1 MKNKPAP
8 SGSAMSPDIVI
19 GWDIGGAHVKAARVE
34 QGRVLDVVQWACP
47 LWQGLAQ
54 LDAAL
59 AQAAARWSD
68 LAQAAHAVTM
78 TGEMADLFEHREAGV
93 STLAQRLATQL
104 GPRVAFYAGE
114 TRWCAL
120 DGVAAHW
127 AHIASANWLATAQ
140 LVARRLRDA
149 VLIDIGSTTTDII
162 PVRNGRI
169 AARGADDAG
178 RLRTGELVYQGVV
191 RTPLC
196 ALAQRVGFRGDAC
209 NVMNEYFATTADVY
223 RLTGE
228 LDPAHDQHPA
238 ADGGRKDAAATH
250 RRLARMIGHDAR
262 DASDSEWRAFAHQW
276 RDLQLAHLAA
286 NLTRVLGAS
295 ALARDAVVVAAGCGA
310 FLAEALAA
318 SCGYEAVRFSTLV
331 EARADAAAWAQVCA
345 PGAAVALL
353 YAGSGQGVS
362 SVAGAD
368 ALLV

>member
-1 MKNKPAP
+1 
-8 SGSAMSPDIVI
+8 MSPEIVI

-34 QGRVLDVVQWACP
+34 RGRVIDVVQWACP

-59 AQAAARWSD
+59 AQAAARWPD
-68 LAQAAHAVTM
+68 LAHAAHAVTM

-93 STLAQRLATQL
+93 CALAQRLAAHL
-104 GPRVAFYAGE
+104 GSRVAFYAGE
-114 TRWCAL
+114 DRWCAL

-127 AHIASANWLATAQ
+127 AGIASANWLATAQ

-178 RLRTGELVYQGVV
+178 RLRSGELVYQGVV

-196 ALAQRVGFRGDAC
+196 ALAQRVSFRGESY
-209 NVMNEYFATTADVY
+209 NVMNEFFATTADIY

-228 LDPAHDQHPA
+228 LDATHDQHPA
-238 ADGGRKDAAATH
+238 ADGGSKDAVATH

-262 DASDSEWRAFAHQW
+262 DATDTEWITFAQQW

-286 NLTRVLGAS
+286 NLTRVLGANAFS
-295 ALARDAVVVAAGCGA
+295 RDAVVVAAGCGA

-318 SCGYEAVRFSTLV
+318 SCGYEVVRFATLV
-331 EARADAAAWAQVCA
+331 EARADAAAWSQVCA
-345 PGAAVALL
+345 PSAAVALL
-353 YAGSGQGVS
+353 FAGSAEHVS
-362 SVAGAD
+362 SMAGAD
-368 ALLV
+368 AVLV

>member
-1 MKNKPAP
+1 
-8 SGSAMSPDIVI
+8 MSPEIVI
-19 GWDIGGAHVKAARVE
+19 GWDIGGAHVKAARVV
-34 QGRVLDVVQWACP
+34 QGRVLDVAQWACP

-59 AQAAARWSD
+59 GEAVARWPD
-68 LAQAAHAVTM
+68 LARATHAVTM

-93 STLAQRLATQL
+93 SALAQRFAAHL
-104 GPRVAFYAGE
+104 GARVVFYAGE
-114 TRWCAL
+114 AGWCAL

-127 AHIASANWLATAQ
+127 ARIASANWLATAQ
-140 LVARRLRDA
+140 VVASRLRDA
-149 VLIDIGSTTTDII
+149 VLIDIGSTTTDLI
-162 PVRNGRI
+162 PVRGGRI
-169 AARGADDAG
+169 VARAADDAG

-196 ALAQRVGFRGDAC
+196 ALAQRVGFRGETY
-209 NVMNEYFATTADVY
+209 NVMNEHFATTADLY

-228 LDPAHDQHPA
+228 LQPMHDQHPA
-238 ADGGRKDAAATH
+238 ADGGGKDAAATR
-250 RRLARMIGHDAR
+250 RRLARMLGHDAR
-262 DASDSEWRAFAHQW
+262 DATDSEWMALAHHW

-295 ALARDAVVVAAGCGA
+295 ALAHDAVVVAAGCGA

-318 SCGYEAVRFSTLV
+318 SCGYEVVRFATLV

-353 YAGSGQGVS
+353 FAGSARREATS
-362 SVAGAD
+362 MASAAGAH
-368 ALLV
+368 AVLV